1 MFTASCFSTRSSS
14 EYWLINSG
22 CTNHMT
28 YDKTL
33 FKDLKP
39 TKVSKVRIGNGS
51 YISAKGKGT
60 ILIST
65 TSGIKTISDV
75 LYVPDIDQNL
85 LTVGQLIE
93 KGFKVS
99 FENQHCVI
107 FDTTGGEILKVK
119 RDKLDKK
126 AISGIFVGY
135 SSVSK
140 AYEVYHPQSGKVIV
154 SRDVHFN
161 EDQQWDWKNPQRT
174 IGSFNNI
181 GNDHLEKQ
189 TTELCENELED
200 DPPPLEAQGCCLTS
214 INSAM

>member
-1 MFTASCFSTRSSS
+1 MRRRCLNIFGQKQQTQQSFFKTPFEASYGYKPSLSFLKVFGCVCF
-14 EYWLINSG
+14 G
-22 CTNHMT
+22 H
-28 YDKTL
+28 
-33 FKDLKP
+33 
-39 TKVSKVRIGNGS
+39 
-51 YISAKGKGT
+51 
-60 ILIST
+60 
-65 TSGIKTISDV
+65 
-75 LYVPDIDQNL
+75 VPQ
-85 LTVGQLIE
+85 
-93 KGFKVS
+93 
-99 FENQHCVI
+99 
-107 FDTTGGEILKVK
+107 VK

-140 AYEVYHPQSGKVIV
+140 AYKVYHPQSGKVIV

>member
-1 MFTASCFSTRSSS
+1 
-14 EYWLINSG
+14 
-22 CTNHMT
+22 MT

-119 RDKLDKK
+119 MRLK
-126 AISGIFVGY
+126 ASHLIQLRSSKQPISPMLVRQNFGT
-135 SSVSK
+135 SNL
-140 AYEVYHPQSGKVIV
+140 VIV
-154 SRDVHFN
+154 IFK
-161 EDQQWDWKNPQRT
+161 E
-174 IGSFNNI
+174 
-181 GNDHLEKQ
+181 
-189 TTELCENELED
+189 C
-200 DPPPLEAQGCCLTS
+200 
-214 INSAM
+214 